1 MSEPDL
7 YLLGRAGPE
16 EERLKRQIAN
26 LAPDSDQ
33 QLERLG
39 IRPGERIIDL
49 GCGPG
54 GVLHLLGK
62 RVGPTGSVLG
72 IERDPH
78 FVDLARHF
86 VASHALAHPQLGL
99 GLRLVAACWVLYLA
113 YALWTTDSE
122 RSEGVV
128 ISVRQ
133 VFVTTLL
140 NPKALII
147 ALVLL
152 PQTGLA
158 AVSPWIAGYSLLVVG
173 VGSTWIGA
181 GAMLVQLSTNV
192 SASHLPRR
200 IAAVCL
206 TLFSFGIAGSA
217 IAAMH

>member
-1 MSEPDL
+1 MQPLAFSFAALILLATPGPTNTLLWLSGASAGFRRSLPLLAGEL
-7 YLLGRAGPE
+7 GGYLAVIIPAVAL
-16 EERLKRQIAN
+16 
-26 LAPDSDQ
+26 LAP
-33 QLERLG
+33 
-39 IRPGERIIDL
+39 
-49 GCGPG
+49 
-54 GVLHLLGK
+54 
-62 RVGPTGSVLG
+62 
-72 IERDPH
+72 
-78 FVDLARHF
+78 FLA
-86 VASHALAHPQLGL
+86 AHPQLGL
-99 GLRLVAACWVLYLA
+99 ALRLIASAWVLYLA
-113 YALWTTDSE
+113 YALWTTDAE
-122 RSEGVV
+122 RSEGIV

-158 AVSPWIAGYSLLVVG
+158 AVSPWIAGFSLLVLA

-181 GAMLVQLSTNV
+181 GAVLVQMSKNV

-206 TLFSFGIAGSA
+206 TLFSVGIAGSA

>member
-1 MSEPDL
+1 MQPLTFALAALVLLATPGPTNTLLWLSGASVGARRSLPLLIGEL
-7 YLLGRAGPE
+7 GGYLAVIIPAVAL
-16 EERLKRQIAN
+16 
-26 LAPDSDQ
+26 LAP
-33 QLERLG
+33 
-39 IRPGERIIDL
+39 
-49 GCGPG
+49 
-54 GVLHLLGK
+54 
-62 RVGPTGSVLG
+62 
-72 IERDPH
+72 
-78 FVDLARHF
+78 FLA
-86 VASHALAHPQLGL
+86 AYPQFGL

-140 NPKALII
+140 NPKALIV